1 MENKMQ
7 FQKNAHVLASNAQE
21 VGSLDRVVINP
32 ETKVI
37 THIVVRMGAL
47 FNRADKIVPID
58 MVTDT
63 TEDLVVLNAD
73 ANTVEAM
80 PPFEEKQ
87 VTSEVRIVEEVP
99 TDEDQPVLLSESPA
113 ILLFTP
119 DSAEPYT
126 TETVQNIPEGTV
138 AMKEGAKVISAD
150 GQHIG
155 NVWRLHPPFDKEPIR
170 VQPAPHLAG
179 AEVAV
184 VVDVIR
190 PHHGAQLVDVQVG
203 VARQQRV
210 ERPFDRPDAN
220 AQRVFVLG

>member
-7 FQKNAHVLASNAQE
+7 LQKNAHVLASNAQE

-47 FNRADKIVPID
+47 FNKADKIVPID

-63 TEDLVVLNAD
+63 TEDLVVLNTD
-73 ANTVEAM
+73 ASAVEAM

-87 VTSEVRIVEEVP
+87 VTSDVRIVEEVH
-99 TDEDQPVLLSESPA
+99 TDENQPVLLGESPA
-113 ILLFTP
+113 ILLLTP
-119 DSAEPYT
+119 DSAETYT

-155 NVWRLHPPFDKEPIR
+155 NVERVLADASVAQITHLMISRGILTKEVKLIPTKWILKIGEDNVYLNENKDSIER
-170 VQPAPHLAG
+170 MEGILLA
-179 AEVAV
+179 E
-184 VVDVIR
+184 
-190 PHHGAQLVDVQVG
+190 
-203 VARQQRV
+203 
-210 ERPFDRPDAN
+210 
-220 AQRVFVLG
+220 